1 MKAVQK
7 ALKAEPKIEIRETMV
22 RSPMQT
28 GEGLGVQVEKVA
40 KNIRHDVLEYE
51 FACKRI
57 DEAQK
62 IAGDRLL
69 ALIHRAGI
77 GGAQAIDYQTPKVD
91 GGGKADTLTNAVADA
106 HKRLAYIRRELKGD
120 YLLLEMAIGGNRSI
134 KDIAREWRT
143 RQDRYRPSAQNA
155 EIYIAQRFR
164 DALDELVGVFGIARG
179 KQSDVRVWKDHT
191 PLHFGA

>member
-7 ALKAEPKIEIRETMV
+7 ALRAEPKIEIRETMV

-51 FACKRI
+51 FACRRI

-69 ALIHRAGI
+69 ALFHRAGI
-77 GGAQAIDYQTPKVD
+77 GGVQAIDYQTPKVD

-106 HKRLAYIRRELKGD
+106 HKRLAKIRQELKGD
-120 YLLLEMAIGGNRSI
+120 YRLLEMVIGENKSI
-134 KDIAREWRT
+134 KEIARHWRISEK
-143 RQDRYRPSAQNA
+143 YRPSAQNA

-164 DALDELVGVFGIARG
+164 DALDELSGVFGIASRAHDPVALL
-179 KQSDVRVWKDHT
+179 KNHT
-191 PLHFGA
+191 PLHFGN